1 MNKMRTYQKLKNIT
15 LFRMTWKITRPLIK
29 VLYHFYLN
37 CITSYKHKKA
47 IKSIRKAKKNN
58 QPLKV
63 AFMMV
68 DTPYWKNEPL
78 FKAMMEDER
87 FLPTFWIL
95 DYPYASSEE
104 IRAEMKAKC
113 ITYAQKNN
121 FPYFVDLSL
130 PELRKAFKPHYLFVV
145 FPYDDHIPF
154 ETNEL
159 KYELPCYIPYC
170 YSIMCLPQAY
180 NGKKIR
186 YFHRFYLE
194 SDYIQKEVR
203 KYMLNKAHNTRVTG
217 LPMSEWLINYKV
229 NRIDRKKRIIW
240 APHWTVDYNPNRAYT
255 ISNFLRIANDMV
267 TLTKKYKN
275 EIFFIFKPHP
285 LLKRQLSSNKQWG
298 KEKTDN
304 YYRAWSEGTNTSLEE
319 GNYEDVFARSDAMI
333 HDSGSFILEYL
344 LMDKPCMYVQLPGNQ
359 TKFYRSTQQALECYQ
374 KGSTAQDI
382 ENFIKD
388 VLEGKDPLSE
398 TRHKFIHSYLL
409 PNNQSPVQNII
420 KDLLNP

>member
-1 MNKMRTYQKLKNIT
+1 MSTYQKLKNIT

-29 VLYHFYLN
+29 VLYRLYLKF
-37 CITSYKHKKA
+37 ITSYKQKKA

-63 AFMMV
+63 AFIMV
-68 DTPYWKNEPL
+68 DTPYWKNESL

-104 IRAEMKAKC
+104 IRTEMKAKC

-130 PELRKAFKPHYLFVV
+130 PELRKAFRPHYLFVV

-154 ETNEL
+154 KTYEL

-170 YSIMCLPQAY
+170 YINVNNPRPY

-194 SDYIQKEVR
+194 SDYIQREAR
-203 KYMLNKAHNTRVTG
+203 KHMKNGAVNTKVTG
-217 LPMSEWLINYKV
+217 LPMSEWLISKQGKG
-229 NRIDRKKRIIW
+229 NRTDNRKHIIW
-240 APHWTVDYNPNRAYT
+240 APHWTIDCDLKGLFTTA
-255 ISNFLRIANDMV
+255 NFLRIADDML
-267 TLTKKYKN
+267 TLTKKYKD

-285 LLKRQLSSNKQWG
+285 LLKRQLYSNVQWG
-298 KEKTDN
+298 KERTN
-304 YYRAWSEGTNTSLEE
+304 IYYRAWSEGTNTSLEE
-319 GNYEDVFARSDAMI
+319 GNYANVFARSDAMI

-344 LMDKPCMYVQLPGNQ
+344 LMDKPCMYVQLPGGQPRLNQ
-359 TKFYRSTQQALECYQ
+359 STQQALECYQ
-374 KGSTAQDI
+374 KGSTTEDI
-382 ENFIKD
+382 EHFIQD
-388 VLEGKDPLSE
+388 VLEGNDPLSK

-420 KDLLNP
+420 EDLLNP